1 MRRTLI
7 GLSVLIALG
16 CFSEPVGI
24 RTTRGEWLLEKVN
37 GAPLPY
43 TLSGS
48 GANKTEL
55 ISDRLFLY
63 EGFTYDETVEIRTTV
78 NGQATTSKTTK
89 PGPYTISQGAMV
101 FSFNDGTP
109 SKTATVE
116 GNKMTFGEPN
126 FVRVFTKT
134 IGR

>member
-1 MRRTLI
+1 MRRL
-7 GLSVLIALG
+7 VLLVCVLAGLG

-37 GAPLPY
+37 GQPLPY

-55 ISDRLFLY
+55 VSDRLFLY
-63 EGFTYDETVEIRTTV
+63 EGFTYDETIEIRTTV
-78 NGQATTSKTTK
+78 NGQATTTQTLK
-89 PGPYTISQGAMV
+89 PGPYTLSQGALV
-101 FSFNDGTP
+101 FMFNDGTP
-109 SKTATVE
+109 SKTATVQ
-116 GNKMTFGEPN
+116 GNKMTIGEPD

>member
-1 MRRTLI
+1 MRKAAILI
-7 GLSVLIALG
+7 LVGLSIA

-37 GAPLPY
+37 GQPLPFV
-43 TLSGS
+43 LSGS

-78 NGQATTSKTTK
+78 NGQATTTKTTK
-89 PGPYTISQGAMV
+89 PGPYGLSQGAMV
-101 FSFNDGTP
+101 FMFNDGTP

-116 GNKMTFGEPN
+116 GNKMTFGEPD
-126 FVRVFTKT
+126 FVRIFTKT